1 MNRRHA
7 LALLAATTAEAQE
20 SIYIPERHTEK
31 DKAFIEDFLLNF
43 PFAMVITTA
52 GGLHITNVPT
62 VFTKSPANW
71 GKLWFHIAAANAQNQ
86 PLTEGPATIVFHG
99 PHTYISPNWYETKS
113 NVVPTWNFA
122 VVHCTGRPT
131 RIKDDEAL
139 ARGLRTLVEQNEAR
153 YGGGDW
159 KFANLPETYLKNM
172 RHGIV
177 GYEMEI
183 DKVEAKFKLGQE
195 RPEVDRQ
202 AVLKALRSGKGAEK
216 SIAQL
221 TAEYYNRAR

>member
-1 MNRRHA
+1 MRRRHLLTA
-7 LALLAATTAEAQE
+7 LAAATASEAQE
-20 SIYIPERHTEK
+20 SIYIPERHQEK
-31 DKAFIEDFLLNF
+31 DRAFIQDFLLNF
-43 PFAMVITTA
+43 PFAMVITTE

-62 VFTKSPANW
+62 VFTSSSTGW

-86 PLTEGPATIVFHG
+86 ALTQAPATVVFHG

-122 VVHCTGRPT
+122 VVHCTGRPA
-131 RIKDDEAL
+131 RNNDDAL
-139 ARGLRTLVEQNEAR
+139 ARGLRALVEQNEAR

-159 KFANLPETYLKNM
+159 KFANLPESYLKNM

-177 GYEMEI
+177 GYELEI
-183 DKVEAKFKLGQE
+183 EKVEAKFKLGQE
-195 RPEVDRQ
+195 RPGVDRQ

-221 TAEYYNRAR
+221 TADYYNRIG